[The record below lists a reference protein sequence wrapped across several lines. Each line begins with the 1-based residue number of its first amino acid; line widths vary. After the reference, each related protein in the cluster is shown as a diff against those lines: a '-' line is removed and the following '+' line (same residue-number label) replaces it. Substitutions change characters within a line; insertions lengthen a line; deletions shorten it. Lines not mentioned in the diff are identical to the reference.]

1 MADDK
6 KPNYDPNPT
15 RLGGATLK
23 LSGDGK
29 APTGRGKGRP
39 ARDQDRKDGPAKDR
53 SARDDTR
60 DLRSAPRKPGDQ
72 RHGDRRPAGKGAS
85 NKKPGGGSSPK
96 NASKDAHGKAKK
108 PNFKAAIKSRQ
119 ICLNILIAVDEGSQL
134 DLVLNADEDLP
145 TLEDR
150 DRRFV
155 RLLAT
160 TCLRRRGQLEAVI
173 SPMVPRRPFGPQEHA
188 NLIMLMGAAQLLIL
202 KTGPHAA
209 VDSTV
214 ELMRQSGFERLT
226 GMANAVMRRLTREGE
241 KAFEKTSD
249 ADNLPAWLRTSW
261 ETHYGAEQT
270 AAMCALAMQPP
281 TLDISV
287 KADAKK
293 WAAAL
298 EGQLINATTIRREF
312 DGDPS
317 KLAGFA
323 DGAWWVQ
330 DAAAAVPAKLLG
342 DIAGKDVIDLC
353 AAPGG
358 KTAQLIAAGANVT
371 AVESARKRVDRLR
384 RNLKRLGMKA
394 DLQLADGRK
403 FVPDFPVDAVLL
415 DAPCSATGTLRRR
428 PDILANRTPE
438 DITALQSVQWE
449 LATTALGWLKPGGH
463 LVYATCSLQPEEG
476 EAVIEAILKA
486 GDGAVEISPI
496 TADEAGDFA
505 ASIRPDG
512 TMRILPSDYANI
524 GGVDGFYIARLK
536 SQL

>member
-23 LSGDGK
+23 LSSDSK

-39 ARDQDRKDGPAKDR
+39 ARDHDRKDG
-53 SARDDTR
+53 SARDGSPR
-60 DLRSAPRKPGDQ
+60 DGSRPPRPSSNKPDNQHQGE
-72 RHGDRRPAGKGAS
+72 RRPAGKGPR
-85 NKKPGGGSSPK
+85 NKNPGGSNGPK
-96 NASKDAHGKAKK
+96 NASRQPQDKIKK
-108 PNFKAAIKSRQ
+108 PNFKTAIMSRQ

-134 DLVLNADEDLP
+134 DLVLNSDADLP

-270 AAMCALAMQPP
+270 AAICALAMQPP

-287 KADAKK
+287 KADASK
-293 WAAAL
+293 WATEL
-298 EGQLINATTIRREF
+298 DGQLINDRTIRREF

-317 KLAGFA
+317 KLTGFA

-330 DAAAAVPAKLLG
+330 DAAAAVPAQIMG

-371 AVESARKRVDRLR
+371 AVESARKRIDRLR
-384 RNLKRLGMKA
+384 RNLKRLNMNA

-403 FVPDFPVDAVLL
+403 FVPDVPVDAVLL

-428 PDILANRTPE
+428 PDILANRTVE
-438 DITALQSVQWE
+438 DISALQSVQWE

-486 GDGAVEISPI
+486 ADGAVEISPI